1 MTRPLTLHFHSPC
14 ASERR
19 KAAESL
25 STRRSSSCSSS
36 SGSGGGGGDVELG
49 GEVVG
54 WSSYDDDAE
63 QRLLWETKIVVR
75 ICFFEGDNGSIDQ
88 VPDV

>member
-1 MTRPLTLHFHSPC
+1 MIEDTAVQAKEET
-14 ASERR
+14 
-19 KAAESL
+19 AAESL

-36 SGSGGGGGDVELG
+36 SGSGGGGDVELG

-63 QRLLWETKIVVR
+63 QRLLWETKVR
-75 ICFFEGDNGSIDQ
+75 CRHWSLPLID
-88 VPDV
+88 

>member
-1 MTRPLTLHFHSPC
+1 MIEDTAVQAKEET
-14 ASERR
+14 
-19 KAAESL
+19 AAESL

-36 SGSGGGGGDVELG
+36 SGSGDVELG

-63 QRLLWETKIVVR
+63 QRLLWETKVR
-75 ICFFEGDNGSIDQ
+75 CCHWSLTD
-88 VPDV
+88 

>member
-1 MTRPLTLHFHSPC
+1 MIEDTAVQAKEET
-14 ASERR
+14 
-19 KAAESL
+19 AAESL

-49 GEVVG
+49 GEMVG

-63 QRLLWETKIVVR
+63 QRLLWETKVR
-75 ICFFEGDNGSIDQ
+75 CCHWSLTD
-88 VPDV
+88 